1 MKRISLVFCLILAV
15 MAFSA
20 PVRAQQPTQPT
31 QPTTTAASPILTE
44 VEQLKM
50 ENINLRFTALQNQ
63 IQQVQ
68 QQAQQLIVSIET
80 AHPGY
85 SLNFQTGQ
93 LTPKPVESPKDTPA
107 PEKK

>member
-15 MAFSA
+15 VAFSA
-20 PVRAQQPTQPT
+20 PVRAQQLSQTTPTV
-31 QPTTTAASPILTE
+31 ASPMLTE

-93 LTPKPVESPKDTPA
+93 LTPKPKPVEPPKATPS